1 MSRGNILEFIKKE
14 PILTVATVL
23 AIISC
28 FFVTPG
34 REYLSYINWRTL
46 ILLFFSFLRRG
57 QLIDFLF
64 EFSDVLQENMREKI
78 SDFFDFNNL

>member
-46 ILLFFSFLRRG
+46 ILLFCLMAVVAGFAKAGVFRYISSTLR
-57 QLIDFLF
+57 
-64 EFSDVLQENMREKI
+64 
-78 SDFFDFNNL
+78 